1 MRSAERPDGKGS
13 TVRILT
19 VDDDPMI
26 TRLLRDVLSSRG
38 DDVVTAENGEQAW
51 DLIEH
56 GSFDL
61 LITDWMMPKLDGP
74 GLIQRVTGA
83 ALPSY
88 LYIIVLSVR
97 NAGDDEADLLEIGAD
112 DYITKP
118 ATRRELLARVALAE
132 RFLQLLDGSKMPKRP
147 AA

>member
-1 MRSAERPDGKGS
+1 M
-13 TVRILT
+13 RILT

-26 TRLLRDVLSSRG
+26 TRLLRDVLSSHG
-38 DDVVTAENGEQAW
+38 HDVVTAGNGEEAW

-74 GLIQRVTGA
+74 GLIQRVTAA

-118 ATRRELLARVALAE
+118 ATQRELLARVALAE
-132 RFLQLLDGSKMPKRP
+132 RFLQLLDGSNMPKRP